1 MNMKHGL
8 LLLFLVLFASASA
21 QDVIIKRNGEE
32 IQAKISKVSENEI
45 EYKKWTNLEGPLY
58 TLKTSQIFMI
68 KYENGEKDVFDT
80 SSNAESTAGKTAG
93 NEYIKTSPSS
103 NNSALI
109 DQYNKKVTYSKYDKK
124 GKSKSKWGLYV
135 VNVSQTSIL
144 NDGNIEI
151 SFLRGGESIL
161 SDFTI
166 VLKNLTDKT
175 MLIDLGNSFKL
186 FPDGTFLTFYDNTIT
201 TTSSNSSKGVG
212 LNVGSVASVLGIGGV
227 LGTLAGGV
235 TVGGSGGETTSTTQ
249 IKERIISI
257 PPRGV
262 YKIEDAFFT
271 FTGLADVI
279 PQLKKGE
286 ELDFTEENTPLTKE
300 CIFTYSTDFSF
311 SSYGIIKFK
320 IFVKQAFGL
329 FSWRSCDSYV
339 RPQAETSLWD
349 RYYAN

>member
-8 LLLFLVLFASASA
+8 LLLFLVLFASARA
-21 QDVIIKRNGEE
+21 QDVIIKRNGDE

-45 EYKKWTNLEGPLY
+45 EYRKWTNLEGPLY
-58 TLKTSQIFMI
+58 TLKTSEIFMI
-68 KYENGEKDVFDT
+68 KYKNGEKDVFDI
-80 SSNAESTAGKTAG
+80 SSNVESTTGKTAG

-109 DQYNKKVTYSKYDKK
+109 DQYNKKVIYDKK
-124 GKSKSKWGLYV
+124 GKSKSTWGLYV

-144 NDGNIEI
+144 NDGNIEV
-151 SFLRGGESIL
+151 SFFRGGKSIL
-161 SDFTI
+161 SCFTI

-186 FPDGTFLTFYDNTIT
+186 FSDGTFSTFYDNTII
-201 TTSSNSSKGVG
+201 TTSSGSSKAVG
-212 LNVGSVASVLGIGGV
+212 LNVGSVASVLGIGGA

-235 TVGGSGGETTSTTQ
+235 TVGGSRGKTTSTTQ

-257 PPRGV
+257 PPHGV
-262 YKIEDAFFT
+262 YKVGDGEFFV
-271 FTGLADVI
+271 GLSKVI

-286 ELDFTEENTPLTKE
+286 EFDFTEENTPQAKE
-300 CIFTYSTDFSF
+300 YIFTYSTDFRF

-320 IFVKQAFGL
+320 MFVKQVFGL
-329 FSWRSCDSYV
+329 SSSNFEGYV
-339 RPQAETSLWD
+339 HPQTEISLWSS
-349 RYYAN
+349 YYAK